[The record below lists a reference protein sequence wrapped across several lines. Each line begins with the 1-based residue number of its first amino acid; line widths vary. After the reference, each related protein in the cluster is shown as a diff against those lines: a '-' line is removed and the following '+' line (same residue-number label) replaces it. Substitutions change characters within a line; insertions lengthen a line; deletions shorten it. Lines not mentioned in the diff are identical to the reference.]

1 MEAEEEGGKPKLHI
15 AVFPCL
21 PFGHLSPFLEFS
33 NRIAQLG
40 HRVSFLIA
48 PSTIQTLSLP
58 GLSSISPNLHFIPL
72 INLPSHPISILNKA
86 YDSLAGD
93 LTGFLQSASPPVNWL
108 LHDFSPYWSPLIAK
122 TLNIRTVFLCPLNA
136 ATLSFLG
143 PPEYLSSDHSSHS
156 SPHMILSRKPDWIP
170 FDTKVF
176 YKPFEARLIYDAMYL
191 PDNSGVS
198 PNFRLGS
205 SLAAADVV
213 AVRSCFELEHEYLPV
228 LEKLYCK
235 PVIPAGHFPSSVLLQ
250 KENGGQDELFQWLD
264 KQEKRSVVYV
274 AFGSELHL
282 KKEEVSE
289 LARGLEMSKLPF
301 VWAYRSGGE
310 ELLPLG
316 FEERV
321 EGRGVV
327 CKGWVPQM
335 KLLGHE
341 AIGGFLTHCGWNSLV
356 EALGT
361 GVALVLLPMLYD
373 QGLNARL
380 MEEKKVGVEVERR
393 EEDGG
398 FDGEGVA
405 RVLRLVMVEKE
416 GEEVRVRAREMGRAL
431 GMKEMHDGY
440 VERFVEFLEKY

>member
-1 MEAEEEGGKPKLHI
+1 MEKKGGRTKLHI
-15 AVFPCL
+15 AVFPWL
-21 PFGHLSPFLEFS
+21 SFGHLSPFLELS

-40 HRVSFLIA
+40 HHVSFLTT
-48 PSTIQTLSLP
+48 PSNLQTSSLP
-58 GLSSISPNLHFIPL
+58 LSSTSPNLHFIRL
-72 INLPSHPISILNKA
+72 TLPAHPILHKA
-86 YDSLAGD
+86 HDSLAED
-93 LTGFLQSASPPVNWL
+93 LAGFLGSSSPPVNWL
-108 LHDFSPYWSPLIAK
+108 LYDYSPYWSPLIAK
-122 TLNIRTVFLCPLNA
+122 TFNIRTVFLCPLSA

-143 PPEYLSSDHSSHS
+143 PSEYLSADHSSRS
-156 SPHMILSRKPDWIP
+156 SPYHLSLKPDWIP

-176 YKPFEARLIYDAMYL
+176 YRPFEARMIYNAMYL
-191 PDNSGVS
+191 PNNSGVS
-198 PNFRLGS
+198 ESFRLGS

-235 PVIPAGHFPSSVLLQ
+235 PVIPAGHFPSAVQ
-250 KENGGQDELFQWLD
+250 KENRGWEEVFQWLD

-282 KKEEVSE
+282 KKEEVNE

-301 VWAYRSGGE
+301 VWAYRGGE
-310 ELLPLG
+310 DLLPLG

-356 EALGT
+356 EAMGS
-361 GVALVLLPMLYD
+361 GVALVLLPMLSD
-373 QGLNARL
+373 EGLNARL

-405 RVLRLVMVEKE
+405 RALRLVLVEKE
-416 GEEVRVRAREMGRAL
+416 GEVVRVRARELGRVL
-431 GMKEMHDGY
+431 GRKEMHDGY